1 MQGHGVEDGLDE
13 AAVVRQDEDLVGPQ
27 PEGNSLLGPD
37 LLQREEQLVRHKLL
51 EKGSNTR
58 IKKCHQVSSSVIHQ
72 VGQI

>member
-58 IKKCHQVSSSVIHQ
+58 IKKCHQVSSTKLVKYSSR
-72 VGQI
+72 